1 MQRARLD
8 AAAAVNAEDASIW
21 RWFSVLLEER
31 RIRWRYAFDSWIV
44 NVDRKHVATEQSFD
58 DAIRVAKI
66 VSEQLG
72 IGSPNDRSGV
82 GRRTSLRGAGRT
94 GSS

>member
-1 MQRARLD
+1 MEVMQRARLD

-21 RWFSVLLEER
+21 RWFSLLLEER
-31 RIRWRYAFDSWIV
+31 RIRWRHAFDSWIV

-58 DAIRVAKI
+58 DAIRAAKT

-72 IGSPNDRSGV
+72 IGSPNERARV
-82 GRRTSLRGAGRT
+82 GR
-94 GSS
+94 